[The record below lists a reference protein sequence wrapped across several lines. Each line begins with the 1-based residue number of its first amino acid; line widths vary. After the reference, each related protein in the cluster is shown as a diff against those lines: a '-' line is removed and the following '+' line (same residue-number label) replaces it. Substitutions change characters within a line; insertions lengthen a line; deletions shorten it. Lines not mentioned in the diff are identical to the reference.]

1 MLGVLVPSRLGILGP
16 QHLSLGLVGRLARE
30 VMGAQVGG
38 GVLLCS
44 GGVVIMMTTIHI

>member
-1 MLGVLVPSRLGILGP
+1 MPGVLEAVDLASWDPSTSALL
-16 QHLSLGLVGRLARE
+16 GRLARE